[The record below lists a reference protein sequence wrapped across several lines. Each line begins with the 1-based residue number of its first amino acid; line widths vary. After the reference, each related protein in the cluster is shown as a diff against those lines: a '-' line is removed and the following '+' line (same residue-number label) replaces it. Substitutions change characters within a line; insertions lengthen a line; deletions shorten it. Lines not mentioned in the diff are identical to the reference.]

1 MVVSFPASFAKAD
14 ASMLPCP
21 LPSPRAAPYPRMP
34 SATATGQ
41 SRCSLN
47 GPACGQ
53 LNAVMLRAVSSG
65 TCVVQVPVL
74 RHLRASNCVDK
85 VLGLNH
91 LRASHCVDK
100 VLGLNHLRASHCVDK
115 VGLLHHLRASACVAK
130 RLGLDQVRA
139 STCVDKILV
148 LNHLILFPYYTSI
161 DHTSYFMNVK

>member
-1 MVVSFPASFAKAD
+1 MVGPA
-14 ASMLPCP
+14 MPPCP
-21 LPSPRAAPYPRMP
+21 QPPCAAPYPRMP

-100 VLGLNHLRASHCVDK
+100 V
-115 VGLLHHLRASACVAK
+115 GLLHHLRASACVAK